1 MIEVERFGME
11 NQGSNPIL
19 NQRTLPPISPDP
31 KDVDDSNNNQG
42 KISKMP
48 FIQAFQK
55 FKNGGNDMNRNQFLQ
70 FMQNPQIISSLKNGT
85 TTLNPLELS
94 YMEIN
99 VGNDGNLSLDGN
111 NDLFVGNDKDHPN
124 NPTVNHL
131 NIEKN
136 GNVIRNGK
144 SNNTNFTEGG
154 SESRLVDYSLL
165 QYPVVNDRRMS
176 KAAKNNSSTDD
187 SSAEEESMGIGIEM
201 EVAKLTEEQKKEI
214 LNITRPPN
222 QFFLYCEENRSILK
236 KKKS

>member
-1 MIEVERFGME
+1 
-11 NQGSNPIL
+11 
-19 NQRTLPPISPDP
+19 
-31 KDVDDSNNNQG
+31 
-42 KISKMP
+42 
-48 FIQAFQK
+48 
-55 FKNGGNDMNRNQFLQ
+55 
-70 FMQNPQIISSLKNGT
+70 
-85 TTLNPLELS
+85 LNPLELS

-136 GNVIRNGK
+136 GNVIRNRK

-236 KKKS
+236 KKNPNLAPKEITKLLSKTWKAFNDDEKKKYKDLAEERKKQFLEKYPNWHIIQKQKKKIN